1 MKEEIMTPAA
11 AGLAAHDD
19 VQARSDGTAEQ
30 VRLDVIRIEEDGWR
44 VSITGA
50 DAGNPFG
57 LLGFIT
63 LVDGRYQVCV
73 IGKPGECVQFDTLD
87 AAIDALRPAPSEV
100 DAILAGERH

>member
-1 MKEEIMTPAA
+1 MTPAA
-11 AGLAAHDD
+11 AGLEAHDE
-19 VQARSDGTAEQ
+19 VQAQSDGTAGT

-73 IGKPGECVQFDTLD
+73 IGKPGDCTQFATLE
-87 AAIDALRPAPSEV
+87 AAVDALRPHPSEV
-100 DAILAGERH
+100 EAILAGERH